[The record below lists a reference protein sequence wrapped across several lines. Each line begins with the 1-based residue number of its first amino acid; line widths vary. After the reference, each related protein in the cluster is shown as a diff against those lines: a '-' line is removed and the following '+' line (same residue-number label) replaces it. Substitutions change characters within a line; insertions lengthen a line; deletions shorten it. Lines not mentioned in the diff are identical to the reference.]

1 LHAAQFAPDTTTAAA
16 QAAHNRYF
24 DGGVPGV
31 QFSLVNLT
39 PGTAARLKAG
49 ALYELTL
56 RELPPC
62 EPAAAVSR

>member
-16 QAAHNRYF
+16 QAAHERYF
-24 DGGVPGV
+24 VGGVPGV
-31 QFSLVNLT
+31 QFALVNLT
-39 PGTAARLKAG
+39 PGTAAQLKAG